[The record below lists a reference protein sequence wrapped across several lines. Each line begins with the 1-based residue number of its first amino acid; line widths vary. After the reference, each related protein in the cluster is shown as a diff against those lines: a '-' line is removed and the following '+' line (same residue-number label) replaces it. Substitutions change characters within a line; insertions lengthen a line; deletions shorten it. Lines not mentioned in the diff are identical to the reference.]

1 MTRILCE
8 GKACPRS
15 RGRRPGDAAWPRW
28 ICPKCWAHARADTR
42 AGICRLREQLSKA
55 WRRNNRADIDA
66 ITKRLFVVWDM
77 ANSQINAGINRKN
90 RQIEEPA
97 HVDAAE

>member
-1 MTRILCE
+1 MIARIPCE
-8 GKACPRS
+8 SKTCQRS
-15 RGRRPGDAAWPRW
+15 RAPRLNDPWPRW

-55 WRRNNRADIDA
+55 WRRNDSADIDA

-90 RQIEEPA
+90 RQIEESP